1 MKNYYFLF
9 IIFRHFYSLLFG
21 LTVNELLDLGRF
33 DQSRLYVCDL
43 LPSLGLKLVLQ
54 LRDEW
59 WRLACLGLAL

>member
-9 IIFRHFYSLLFG
+9 RIFRHFYSLLFG